1 MEGTKLFNM
10 FPHVKLAR
18 IAGIDI
24 GFHYSWLIIAALI
37 TISFVSEF
45 HAVNPEWSS
54 STVWIAAIV
63 TGLVFFAS
71 IVIHEL
77 GHAAV
82 AKARGLPVRSI
93 TLFALGGVA
102 SIEKDAGDPAT
113 EFWMG
118 IAGPLTS
125 AALGFVFAALAGVAP
140 WDGVTAAAD
149 PWTTA
154 LVWLSTM
161 NFVLAVFNLVP
172 GFPLDGGRVLR
183 AAMWWLSGD
192 PDQATRF
199 ASRVGQA
206 VGLLLI
212 GFGIWQ
218 FVAIGGFGSLWLAL
232 IGWFLLDAATTS
244 YAGVDLMSGLR
255 GLRVRDIMSEDCL
268 RVDGRS
274 TLQHFADAYVL
285 GTAGRCFVVEQDG
298 TVMGLVTP
306 SDLARVDRSDWGRM
320 TVNQVTRHFSTLRS
334 VTPDTPVIDALRAMG
349 REDVN
354 QVAVM
359 SDGRLEGILSRS
371 RVLQLLEARAEL
383 SM

>member
-1 MEGTKLFNM
+1 
-10 FPHVKLAR
+10 
-18 IAGIDI
+18 
-24 GFHYSWLIIAALI
+24 
-37 TISFVSEF
+37 
-45 HAVNPEWSS
+45 
-54 STVWIAAIV
+54 
-63 TGLVFFAS
+63 
-71 IVIHEL
+71 
-77 GHAAV
+77 
-82 AKARGLPVRSI
+82 VRSI
-93 TLFALGGVA
+93 TLFAIGGVA

-118 IAGPLTS
+118 IVGPLTS
-125 AALGFVFAALAGVAP
+125 AALGLFFAALAGVAP
-140 WDGVTAAAD
+140 WNGVLVAAD

-154 LVWLSTM
+154 LVWLSTI
-161 NFVLAVFNLVP
+161 NIVLAVFNMVP

-183 AAMWWLSGD
+183 AAMWWLSGS
-192 PDQATRF
+192 PDHATRF

-218 FVAIGGFGSLWLAL
+218 FFAVRGLGSFWLAL

-244 YAGVDLMSGLR
+244 YAGVDLIAEPR

-285 GTAGRCFVVEQDG
+285 GTAGRCFVVEEDG
-298 TVMGLVTP
+298 HVTRLVTP
-306 SDLARVDRSDWGRM
+306 SDLARIERSQWGRM
-320 TVNQVTRHFSTLRS
+320 TVRQVARPFNRLRS
-334 VTPDTPVIDALRAMG
+334 VTPETPLIDALRTMG

-354 QVAVM
+354 QVPVV
-359 SDGRLEGILSRS
+359 SGGRLEGVLSRG
-371 RVLQLLEARAEL
+371 RVLQSLDTRAQL